1 MEFQIQPNQVSGFRL
16 RKYKLD
22 TETKTNINTT
32 NHNKPSI
39 TPLNRQSRLPLHQQI
54 YEVLRAKI
62 QHEVWKPGELFPTE
76 IDLMAEYQVSRA
88 TIRQVM
94 ERLVSE
100 GLMYRQQGRGT
111 FIAEPTLEEGLT
123 RIISFTE
130 DMHRRNLVAET
141 KVLSEEIIPANEDVA
156 KALQLQPGEDVAFIK
171 RLRLANHEPMC
182 IEESFLPYKLC
193 PGLFEHD
200 FSVEPLRETLET
212 KYGIRIIRALQKI
225 HAVAAPQDMVKLLNI
240 PSHTALL
247 FIERNSFNEWDRPV
261 EFLRL
266 YFRGDR
272 YSLYNEL
279 RD

>member
-22 TETKTNINTT
+22 TETKKNINST
-32 NHNKPSI
+32 NHNKPTI

-62 QHEVWKPGELFPTE
+62 QHEIWKPGELFPTE

-130 DMHRRNLVAET
+130 DMHRRNLVPET

-156 KALQLQPGEDVAFIK
+156 KALQLLPGEEVAFIK

-193 PGLFEHD
+193 PNLFEHD

-225 HAVAAPQDMVKLLNI
+225 HAVTAPQDMVKLLNI

-247 FIERNSFNEWDRPV
+247 FIERNSYNEWDIPV